1 MVPLTNMSNVA
12 GISLDQLVKQGI
24 LTQER
29 LDSMVNRT
37 RTGGGE
43 VVSLLKTGSAFYAP
57 ATSAIHMAE
66 SYLFDKNRILP
77 CAAKVT
83 EGQYGINGEFF
94 VGVPAKIN
102 GDGVS
107 EVIEVELSDDES
119 NNLQISVN

>member
-83 EGQYGINGEFF
+83 KGEYGVNEEFF

-102 GDGVS
+102 GNGVT
-107 EVIEVELSDDES
+107 EIIEVELTNEES
-119 NNLQISVN
+119 KNLELSIN

>member
-1 MVPLTNMSNVA
+1 LN
-12 GISLDQLVKQGI
+12 QLVKQGS
-24 LTQER
+24 LSQDK
-29 LDSMVNRT
+29 LDEMVNRT

-77 CAAKVT
+77 CAAKIT
-83 EGQYGINGEFF
+83 NQQYGVENGLF

-107 EVIEVELSDDES
+107 EIIEVELSS
-119 NNLQISVN
+119 NEATNLQTSVNAVKDLVNAVNKFDL